1 MHTLADCLP
10 EAEPKTLGDTLGD
23 VEAEEQSTHVLT
35 AYHR

>member
-10 EAEPKTLGDTLGD
+10 EAESKTLGDTLGD
-23 VEAEEQSTHVLT
+23 VEAEEQSTRVLT